1 MQTVD
6 ERPETIHLYVVRE
19 EEPRPSFVPIVLSLF
34 ALLLLVVVSV
44 VFPYQ
49 QPEERKTLQ
58 IPAVFLPLQTFTTSI
73 EIIPTGIKTYP
84 ATNAIGTLTL
94 TNGSVV
100 SQELPQGLI
109 FSTRSGIEVETLS
122 SVFVPSGSALGYG
135 IAIVPAK
142 TVVGGKSGNIPAY
155 SINAVYG
162 TSLYIRN
169 LQPFT
174 RGREAYSVKVVTPLD
189 IQTAIDNA
197 RISLTAQIAQIK
209 AFLAYPCK
217 ETIQTKNSVVGLSW
231 TCQYVTY
238 TIPSYMKV
246 THISLV
252 GKNFLIDVVYVAKP
266 RRIWIK

>member
-1 MQTVD
+1 MQTID
-6 ERPETIHLYVVRE
+6 EKPETIHLYVVRE
-19 EEPRPSFVPIVLSLF
+19 DEPRPSFAPVVLSLF
-34 ALLLLVVVSV
+34 VLLLLVVVSV

-49 QPEERKTLQ
+49 EPEERKTLQ

-73 EIIPTGIKTYP
+73 QIIPTGIKTYP

-100 SQELPQGLI
+100 TQELPLGLI
-109 FSTRSGIEVETLS
+109 FSTRSGIEVQTMT

-135 IAIVPAK
+135 IAVVQAKVIVS
-142 TVVGGKSGNIPAY
+142 GIHGNIPAY

-169 LQPFT
+169 LKRFT
-174 RGREAYSVKVVTPLD
+174 GGRDTYSVKVETSQD
-189 IQTAIDNA
+189 RQTATDSA
-197 RISLTAQIAQIK
+197 KISLTAQVAHIK
-209 AFLAYPCK
+209 AILAYPCK
-217 ETIQTKNSVVGLSW
+217 ESSQIKNIVVGLTW

-246 THISLV
+246 THIRLV
-252 GKNFLIDVVYVAKP
+252 GKNLLIDVVYVPKP
-266 RRIWIK
+266 RRMWIK